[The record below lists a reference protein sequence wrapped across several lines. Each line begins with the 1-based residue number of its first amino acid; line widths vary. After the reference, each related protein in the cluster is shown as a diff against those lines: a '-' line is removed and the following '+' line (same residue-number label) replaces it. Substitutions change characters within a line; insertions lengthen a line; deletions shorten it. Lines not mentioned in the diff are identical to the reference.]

1 MVRKAL
7 GVLVPATIGALV
19 ASQWKEIARYL
30 KIRQMSAGNGGPKAS
45 PPAGEFD
52 SASRGGPASS

>member
-1 MVRKAL
+1 MVGKAI
-7 GVLVPATIGALV
+7 GVLVPATIGAVV

-30 KIRQMSAGNGGPKAS
+30 KIRQMSAGNGSPKAS

-52 SASRGGPASS
+52 SGSRGGPAS